1 MNHRRLG
8 RVALVVALAAAG
20 LAVAPTAGSL
30 PVLVPETQRDVRPAG
45 AGLHVPGFPIDA
57 VGAMWE
63 GDHPPAGTEPE
74 VRFLTRGRWSA
85 WTEMGEDGAT
95 GAGRFATAL
104 VDGDDAEGYE
114 VRNVPPGAEVV
125 ALNTTDGPLVEVGR
139 RHRGA
144 AAAALPCRSRADW
157 GADERLA
164 TGTRSYVAP
173 QVLTVHHTAT
183 SNEDAEADPA
193 AQMRAILSYHTT
205 DQGFDDFAYQYVIDR
220 AGVVYE
226 GRSSGASAS
235 CLSGGGDGSDF
246 GHEEAPADRAVVG
259 AHVAGWNSGNLGV
272 ALLGTATTEEP
283 PAPQRDALEELL
295 ADLAVRHDL
304 DPTDTSYE
312 FTNPSNS
319 AQKAVAVISGHRDWV
334 ETECPGGALYD
345 TLPSIRTDVA
355 ARIAAMPPPS
365 TTTTSTTATTSTTT
379 TTTTSTTTTSTVPVT
394 TTTAPPRPAR
404 SGYWMVTDDG
414 DVYAFGDAGDHGDSG
429 LRSLVVDIEPTPSGG
444 GYWVVDA
451 YGNVT
456 THGDAS
462 ASPRPTPALAPFEAV
477 TSLSS
482 AGAAGGYWL
491 FTSRGRVLAYD
502 GALQFGDMGATAL
515 NGPVLDSIATPSGR
529 GYYLVADDGGIF
541 TFGDAVFHGSMGDT
555 PLNAPVQSLV
565 PDGDGAGYWLVAA
578 DGGIFAFTAE
588 FFGSMGDTPLNRPV
602 TGMVAD
608 GSAGYLMVA
617 EDGGIF
623 SFGTARFHGSLG
635 ANPPARPVVAVATV
649 PP

>member
-1 MNHRRLG
+1 MMRGGLG
-8 RVALVVALAAAG
+8 RIALVVTLAAAG
-20 LAVAPTAGSL
+20 VAIAPTAGSL
-30 PVLVPETQRDVRPAG
+30 PVLVPRTLRDVRPAG
-45 AGLHVPGFPIDA
+45 AGLHAPGFPIDA
-57 VGAMWE
+57 VGAVWA
-63 GDHPPAGTEPE
+63 GDHPATGAEPE
-74 VRFLTRGRWSA
+74 VRFLRSGGWSA
-85 WTEMGEDGAT
+85 WVPMGEDGAA

-114 VRNVPPGAEVV
+114 VRNVPPDAEVV
-125 ALNTTDGPLVEVGR
+125 ALNTTDGPLVEAGR

-157 GADERLA
+157 GADESLT
-164 TGTRSYVAP
+164 TGTRTYVAP

-183 SNEDAEADPA
+183 SNEDAENDPA
-193 AQMRAILSYHTT
+193 AQMRAILGYHTT
-205 DQGFDDFAYQYVIDR
+205 GQGFDDFGYQYVIDR

-226 GRSSGASAS
+226 GRSSGPSAS
-235 CLSGGGDGSDF
+235 CLTGGGDGSDF

-283 PAPQRDALEELL
+283 PAAQREALEELL

-304 DPTDTSYE
+304 DPADTSYE
-312 FTNPSNS
+312 FTNPSSS
-319 AQKAVAVISGHRDWV
+319 AQKTVAVISGHRDWGM

-365 TTTTSTTATTSTTT
+365 TTTTSTTTTS

-394 TTTAPPRPAR
+394 TTTAPPPPAR
-404 SGYWMVTDDG
+404 SGYWMVTENG
-414 DVYAFGDAGDHGDSG
+414 DVYAFGDAAHHGNSG
-429 LRSLVVDIEPTPSGG
+429 LRSQVVDIEPTPSGH
-444 GYWVVDA
+444 GYWIVDA

-456 THGDAS
+456 THGDAT
-462 ASPRPTPALAPFEAV
+462 ASPRAAPALAPYEAV

-502 GALQFGDMGATAL
+502 GAPSFGDMGATAL

-529 GYYLVADDGGIF
+529 GYYLVAADGGIF

-555 PLNAPVQSLV
+555 RLNAPVQSLV
-565 PDGDGAGYWLVAA
+565 PDGDGAGYWLVAE
-578 DGGIFAFTAE
+578 DGGIFAFTAD
-588 FFGSMGDTPLNRPV
+588 FFGSMGDTRLNRPV

-635 ANPPARPVVAVATV
+635 ANPPSRPVVAVATV
-649 PP
+649 PA